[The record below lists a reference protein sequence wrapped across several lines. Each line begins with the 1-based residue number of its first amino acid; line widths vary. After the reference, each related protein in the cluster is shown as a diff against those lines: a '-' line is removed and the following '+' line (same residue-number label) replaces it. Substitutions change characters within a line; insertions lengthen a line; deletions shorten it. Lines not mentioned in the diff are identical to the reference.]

1 MSLQVLSRPAIAAL
15 ALVSVLSG
23 RESAS
28 AQTLPFEA
36 VEPEK
41 TWTLD
46 IGGGAVYG
54 FTPGGDDP
62 NSVNTIP
69 WGAFSYRDRLYANGL
84 DGVGYNIIKRSDL
97 RAGVQLRPAY
107 SVESTLEG
115 LDSPDLGADAAVY
128 AFRALPGNFVV
139 GGRIAHDVTG
149 VSDGTSFFASL
160 SRQDVTRVGLLQTTL
175 YGRGADQG
183 RAQAYLGVSE
193 TASLESGID
202 AFDADGGLHA
212 VGAAALLMVPLGDH
226 FGVGGFVNYERA
238 TGSAADSPLTE
249 LSENGADRYR
259 WGLVVVRRFS
269 SAN

>member
-1 MSLQVLSRPAIAAL
+1 MIEFFLRAARPAAL
-15 ALVSVLSG
+15 LLAG
-23 RESAS
+23 SAS
-28 AQTLPFEA
+28 VAGSALAQTLPFEP
-36 VEPEK
+36 VEAEK

-69 WGAFSYRDRLYANGL
+69 WGSFSYRDRLYANGL
-84 DGVGYNIIKRSDL
+84 DGIGYNIVKRDDL

-115 LDSPDLGADAAVY
+115 LDNPDMGADAAVY
-128 AFRALPGNFVV
+128 AFQALPGNFVI
-139 GGRIAHDVTG
+139 GGRIARDVAG

-175 YGRGADQG
+175 YGRGGDDA
-183 RAQAYLGVSE
+183 RTQAYLGVTLEESQ
-193 TASLESGID
+193 ESGIE
-202 AFDADGGLHA
+202 AFRADGGVHA
-212 VGAAALLMVPLGDH
+212 VGAAALLMVPLGEH
-226 FGVGGFVNYERA
+226 YGVGGFVNYERA
-238 TGSAADSPLTE
+238 TGSGADSPLTE

-259 WGLVVVRRFS
+259 WGLLVVRRFS
-269 SAN
+269 SAD